1 MGTFGN
7 MNYNGDGSTIN
18 VTQILT
24 TTNRRDDEETSNQIA
39 DFQNDSFVIQPDQ
52 FMTPDKSEEKQN
64 ITEKSSQ
71 LVTH

>member
-7 MNYNGDGSTIN
+7 MNYNGYDSTIN

-39 DFQNDSFVIQPDQ
+39 DFQNDSFVIQPD
-52 FMTPDKSEEKQN
+52 
-64 ITEKSSQ
+64 
-71 LVTH
+71 